1 MRQKK
6 ARARQK
12 NGRGDKS
19 EKTKVATKEEN
30 KRGDERG
37 KRKGRRKRKTKGA
50 TKEENERGSARFGEG
65 NGAVF
70 GVKGGLHV
78 KGSVEGLGFQA
89 LHLGEKCHDA

>member
-1 MRQKK
+1 MRQRK

-12 NGRGDKS
+12 KWVGVTK
-19 EKTKVATKEEN
+19 EKKRKWRRKRKKKVATKN
-30 KRGDERG
+30 
-37 KRKGRRKRKTKGA
+37 RKWRQK
-50 TKEENERGSARFGEG
+50 NEGGSARFGEG

-78 KGSVEGLGFQA
+78 KGSVEGLGFKA

>member
-1 MRQKK
+1 MLQNAAEESASTAEKWKGQQK
-6 ARARQK
+6 RK
-12 NGRGDKS
+12 NES
-19 EKTKVATKEEN
+19 
-30 KRGDERG
+30 GDERG
-37 KRKGRRKRKTKGA
+37 KQKGRRKRKTKGA

-89 LHLGEKCHDA
+89 LHLGEKCHDT